1 MYREHWSSS
10 SSQFY
15 INTDAIVYTHIG
27 SSFVRQGSIIELL
40 YISFLTT
47 SWGISNR
54 EFFLSTADFFN
65 LPEKKKDI
73 FNCPFY
79 ETFSSRLSQAPS
91 WPWLSSTEPDFTFC
105 WRSFCAPKGLT
116 GRLHLRGGT
125 GNYSLIELLSYLD
138 TRHGCLL
145 LLLS

>member
-54 EFFLSTADFFN
+54 EFFYQQQISSTCPRKKRFLQLS
-65 LPEKKKDI
+65 I
-73 FNCPFY
+73 FK
-79 ETFSSRLSQAPS
+79 TFSCRLSQAPS

-105 WRSFCAPKGLT
+105 CHSRREDLFALLAIFANLRHYLRSGFTKD
-116 GRLHLRGGT
+116 
-125 GNYSLIELLSYLD
+125 LL
-138 TRHGCLL
+138 
-145 LLLS
+145 

>member
-54 EFFLSTADFFN
+54 EFFFINNRFLQPAR
-65 LPEKKKDI
+65 EKKKDI

-79 ETFSSRLSQAPS
+79 KTFSFRLSQSPS
-91 WPWLSSTEPDFTFC
+91 WPWSTEPDFTFFC
-105 WRSFCAPKGLT
+105 QSRREDLFALVAIFATLRHYLRSGFTKD
-116 GRLHLRGGT
+116 
-125 GNYSLIELLSYLD
+125 LL
-138 TRHGCLL
+138 
-145 LLLS
+145 

>member
-54 EFFLSTADFFN
+54 EFFLSTTDFFN

-79 ETFSSRLSQAPS
+79 KTFSCLLSQAPS
-91 WPWLSSTEPDFTFC
+91 CPWLSSTYPDFTFC
-105 WRSFCAPKGLT
+105 CHSRREDLFALVAIFANLRHYLRSGFTKD
-116 GRLHLRGGT
+116 
-125 GNYSLIELLSYLD
+125 LL
-138 TRHGCLL
+138 
-145 LLLS
+145 